1 MQSSYYDPNLNVSAI
16 AQRLGRNPDVVSR
29 AFRQTMHMGPLEYI
43 HTVRSRAATDLLR
56 DNPDM
61 TARRVAELCGYV
73 NIDSFNRAFKRVTG
87 TTPGRYRAQS
97 EDAPESA
104 PNE

>member
-1 MQSSYYDPNLNVSAI
+1 
-16 AQRLGRNPDVVSR
+16 
-29 AFRQTMHMGPLEYI
+29 
-43 HTVRSRAATDLLR
+43 
-56 DNPDM
+56 M